1 MGRTARTELLSPQPR
16 APPSTCSEGRL
27 NCTDLPCPGTYPAR
41 REVRRSSQGGRK
53 GRGCRRDRRAPV
65 PTGAPYSAWQLV
77 PVVGVDSLLPAL
89 QGPDKDPLQ
98 GLRLSRS
105 SARRV
110 PVPWEAEEAGP
121 QHQSET
127 CPSPSTCP
135 GELPS
140 RVCSRPS
147 KLGHPGLLRHMIL
160 SSWHSG
166 RRLEPMGTVV
176 SL

>member
-53 GRGCRRDRRAPV
+53 GRGCRRDRRAPA
-65 PTGAPYSAWQLV
+65 PTGVPYSAWQLV

-110 PVPWEAEEAGP
+110 PVPWGGRGGRAPAPERDLP
-121 QHQSET
+121 QPLHV
-127 CPSPSTCP
+127 P
-135 GELPS
+135 
-140 RVCSRPS
+140 R
-147 KLGHPGLLRHMIL
+147 
-160 SSWHSG
+160 
-166 RRLEPMGTVV
+166 
-176 SL
+176 